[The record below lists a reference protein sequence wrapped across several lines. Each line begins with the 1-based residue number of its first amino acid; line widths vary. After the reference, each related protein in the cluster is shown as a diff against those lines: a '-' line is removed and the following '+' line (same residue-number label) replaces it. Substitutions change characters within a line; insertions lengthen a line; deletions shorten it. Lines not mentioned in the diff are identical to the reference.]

1 MVDLGQPTFSYD
13 GEVWFLVLVEE
24 VATTWWPSLLGTAH
38 ARGLHN
44 QPGDWW
50 SVAVEGGEPTQR
62 TFMEITPYDGV
73 LDEEGRLA
81 TATELGLAV
90 VEPDQSVAWV
100 WVARTLRATDWAVT
114 QGE

>member
-1 MVDLGQPTFSYD
+1 MKKT
-13 GEVWFLVLVEE
+13 
-24 VATTWWPSLLGTAH
+24 TTWRNSSTGKVTMK
-38 ARGLHN
+38 
-44 QPGDWW
+44 
-50 SVAVEGGEPTQR
+50 STQH
-62 TFMEITPYDGV
+62 TFMEITYYDGA